1 MSLVEFELPS
11 AIQETS
17 YEKILAEMLRNISE
31 RYDKTEGG
39 FVFDMIAPSALEA
52 AELVQFWLA
61 LGIKM
66 NFHMFASGRWLDYHA
81 SDCGLERKPATH
93 ATGEV
98 QITTDGKVTFQ
109 KGFIFSVPSENGSA
123 AIDFETTEAATI
135 NGTGSVKVQAVLA
148 GVSGNVA
155 SESISIMK
163 NPVNNVMR
171 IGNSEATAGGVE
183 AESDEDLRKRI
194 DDFYAG
200 RSSSFVG
207 NCADYRRWALS
218 VPGVGFAHVIPT
230 APLEKVKKVL
240 LYDAEDKLLE
250 DAALTARILKLANAA
265 AVPNSVRIVLAD
277 PDGAPAT
284 STICQNVEKFI
295 FGESHSDLNRLAPIG
310 VVSWSVEPF
319 KEKKIGISMNATLSE
334 AESVVKA
341 RAVSAL
347 GDYFKSLAD
356 DDFRFGVLRYVAISA
371 VLSQVEGLDDFK
383 KLRVNGSLDNVTFA
397 EDEIPTVG
405 EITFN

>member
-11 AIQETS
+11 VIQETS
-17 YEKILAEMLRNISE
+17 YEKILAEMLRNISD

-52 AELVQFWLA
+52 AELIQFWLA

-66 NFHMFASGRWLDYHA
+66 NFHMFASGKWLDFHA
-81 SDCGLERKPATH
+81 SDCGLERKPATK

-98 QITTDGKVTFQ
+98 QITTGGKVTFQ

-123 AIDFETTEAATI
+123 AIDFETLETVAI
-135 NGTGSVKVQAVLA
+135 DGTGVVKVQAVLA

-155 SESISIMK
+155 ADAISIMK
-163 NPVNNVMR
+163 NPVNNVMS
-171 IGNSEATAGGVE
+171 IGNSEAISGGVE
-183 AESDEDLRKRI
+183 AESDEELRKRI

-230 APLEKVKKVL
+230 
-240 LYDAEDKLLE
+240 
-250 DAALTARILKLANAA
+250 
-265 AVPNSVRIVLAD
+265 PNGKPNTVRIVLAD
-277 PDGAPAT
+277 ANGAPAT
-284 STICQNVEKFI
+284 TTICQNVEKYI
-295 FGESHSDLNRLAPIG
+295 FGTSHSDLNRLAPIG
-310 VVSWSVEPF
+310 VAGWSVEPF
-319 KEKKIGISMNATLSE
+319 KESVIEISMSATLSE
-334 AESVVKA
+334 AENVVKKNI
-341 RAVSAL
+341 VSAL
-347 GDYFKSLAD
+347 KSFFKTLPD
-356 DDFRFGVLRYVAISA
+356 DDLNFGTLRYVAISA
-371 VLSQVEGLDDFK
+371 ALNSVEGLDDFK
-383 KLRVNGSLDNVTFA
+383 HLRVNGSLDNVTFA
-397 EDEIPTVG
+397 VDEIPTVG